1 MVGEELGATR
11 KSQGAVGGPRGNPVE
26 EMGEFCQGLAVPQ
39 SLDSDPHLDE
49 VLGVTGE
56 PRGDPAKEIGEV
68 FLGTSY
74 VPGVW

>member
-1 MVGEELGATR
+1 M
-11 KSQGAVGGPRGNPVE
+11 E
-26 EMGEFCQGLAVPQ
+26 EMGEVCQRLAVPQ
-39 SLDSDPHLDE
+39 SLDSDPHGDE